1 MVLLLLCILAAL
13 SLHSYVPQD
22 IGAVQQPPNRPA
34 ENFVGVF
41 GAWLAYLSFML
52 AGVTA
57 YLLPLLFGVLGALLV
72 FKKERR
78 SWRRTLWVLVLFL
91 AAVCVVELT
100 APVWQMRVQQLNVG
114 HAGGELGWFMA
125 DGLFIRFLG
134 RAGTWVV
141 SLALL
146 LAGPIFLF
154 DIQPVEVWHKIRD
167 LAGRLSA
174 RAGTAIRD
182 VRDRQQA
189 LDRERRELEKRR
201 KQLEKKVG
209 KLGKTSGGVSLARTV
224 DTPEGEAPVP
234 EPIGAIVEAPEEVA
248 EEAPPPRRMPR
259 FEKPAKRPAPAPTPE
274 TSLAVSAPAARTA
287 QNFTL
292 PSIDFLEA
300 PGKGAVPGMASS
312 DMDAVA
318 AVLEETLHDFGI
330 DCRVTNVE
338 CGPVVTRYEVL
349 PAAGVRV
356 ERIGALSN
364 NIALALKAIS
374 VRVQAPV
381 PGKGVVGIEVPNAK
395 TSVVRLRELLES
407 NKWKQ
412 SGMALPLALGKDV
425 AGREMIA
432 DLAEMPHLLIAGA
445 TGAGKTVCMNS
456 LLAGLLMTRTP
467 DELRLMLIDP
477 KIVEF
482 TPYNGLPHLVVPV
495 ITDAKKVGIGLR
507 WAITEM
513 EKRYKM
519 FARAGV
525 KNIRG
530 FNSRPIVQQPELF
543 EPEDPDAPPREPAV
557 PERLPYIVVV
567 VDELADLML
576 AAQAEIE
583 NHIARL
589 AQLSRAV
596 GIHMIIA
603 TQRPSVNVIT
613 GTIKANFPA
622 RIAFQ
627 VAQKVDSRTIL
638 DAVGAEKLLGKG
650 DMLFLPPG
658 TSKLVRAQGCLT
670 EDREIHGIVEFLR
683 NQTTPEYEPEIHEK
697 MESKSV
703 DLPNIEDHEDELFD
717 AAVEVIRQTRRA
729 STSSLQRR
737 LRIGYT
743 RAARLMDILEEKGI
757 VGPPQGSDP
766 REILIDLDGEIEQNT
781 PDEEL
786 D

>member
-1 MVLLLLCILAAL
+1 MCLLLLCVLAAL
-13 SLHSYVPQD
+13 SLFSYVPQD

-52 AGVTA
+52 VGVAA
-57 YLLPLLFGVLGALLV
+57 YLLPLFFGVLGALLV
-72 FKKERR
+72 FHRERR
-78 SWRRTLWVLVLFL
+78 SWRRLLWASAILL
-91 AAVCVVELT
+91 AVVCIVDLT
-100 APVWQMRVQQLNVG
+100 EGAWQERLGRLNIAN
-114 HAGGELGWFMA
+114 AGGELGWFVA
-125 DGLFIRFLG
+125 QGLFVRFLG
-134 RAGTWVV
+134 RVGTWTI
-141 SLALL
+141 SIALL
-146 LAGPIFLF
+146 LVGPIFLF
-154 DIQPVEVWHKIRD
+154 DIDPVEVWHRTRA
-167 LAGRLSA
+167 LAGRLFE
-174 RAGTAIRD
+174 RAGSAIQD

-189 LDRERRELEKRR
+189 LDREQRELEKRR
-201 KQLEKKVG
+201 RQLEKKVG
-209 KLGKTSGGVSLARTV
+209 KLGKTTIGKPLARTV
-224 DTPEGEAPVP
+224 ETPD
-234 EPIGAIVEAPEEVA
+234 EE
-248 EEAPPPRRMPR
+248 PPPRRPPR
-259 FEKPAKRPAPAPTPE
+259 RPEKPPKRAAPVPDEAPLGVRASSPQ
-274 TSLAVSAPAARTA
+274 A
-287 QNFTL
+287 QQRFVL
-292 PSIDFLEA
+292 PSIDLLEP
-300 PGKGAVPGMASS
+300 PGAGPGILSG

-318 AVLEETLHDFGI
+318 AVLEETLRDFGI

-338 CGPVVTRYEVL
+338 RGPVVTRYEVL

-407 NKWKQ
+407 ERWSK

-467 DELRLMLIDP
+467 DEMRLMLIDP

-530 FNSRPIVQQPELF
+530 FNSRPIVQQPDLF
-543 EPEDPDAPPREPAV
+543 DPEDPEAPPREPSI
-557 PERLPYIVVV
+557 PDRLPYIVVV

-638 DAVGAEKLLGKG
+638 DSVGAEKLLGKG

-670 EDREIHGIVEFLR
+670 EDRESHGIVDFLR

-703 DLPNIEDHEDELFD
+703 DLPNIEDHEDDLFD

-766 REILIDLDGEIEQNT
+766 REILIDLDGEIEENT
-781 PDEEL
+781 PDAE
-786 D
+786 